1 MAMGRGGP
9 CGGRGQKRARLSP
22 VQAYPGQM
30 RCRGPVA
37 RAVMSLALW
46 PLVIIFSPVILL
58 AGEPVS
64 R

>member
-1 MAMGRGGP
+1 M
-9 CGGRGQKRARLSP
+9 
-22 VQAYPGQM
+22 QAYPGQM
-30 RCRGPVA
+30 RRRGPVA